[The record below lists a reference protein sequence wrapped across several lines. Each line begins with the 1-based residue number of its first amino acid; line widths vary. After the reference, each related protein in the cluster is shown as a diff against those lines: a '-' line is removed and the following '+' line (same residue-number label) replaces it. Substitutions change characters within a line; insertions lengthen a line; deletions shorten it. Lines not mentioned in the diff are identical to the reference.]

1 MTMPSSLALGLAAL
15 PPGRT
20 PDPIPPGC
28 PWHELSAYGLP
39 NVNWC
44 EAPLCAYVNEPANAW
59 SNLAYLLVALAI
71 ALVQRGERSP
81 LLRRFA
87 AAVATVGVCSFAYHA
102 SNVHV
107 TQILDFF
114 GMYVFCYLLLII
126 NLRRMRLVSA
136 VATVFWAAVL
146 STTALTVALV
156 RAGFPIQAIIAL
168 LTLGIVSS
176 ELALYRRARRDP
188 SRGPYPLRWF
198 LGSFALLNAGAVLSA
213 LDVSR
218 AWCDPQSHLLQ
229 GHATWHVLTALSLG
243 AAYLH
248 FRRFDA
254 ELCAA

>member
-1 MTMPSSLALGLAAL
+1 MPSSLALGLAAL

-44 EAPLCAYVNEPANAW
+44 EAPLCAYVGEPANAW
-59 SNLAYLLVALAI
+59 SNLAYVLVALAI

-114 GMYVFCYLLLII
+114 GGFSFGAVDFGCSWAFFG
-126 NLRRMRLVSA
+126 SA
-136 VATVFWAAVL
+136 SGSGA
-146 STTALTVALV
+146 SSGALTSALIG
-156 RAGFPIQAIIAL
+156 RSA
-168 LTLGIVSS
+168 LTLSHRTGMAALRPVGYAVRG
-176 ELALYRRARRDP
+176 LAD
-188 SRGPYPLRWF
+188 
-198 LGSFALLNAGAVLSA
+198 
-213 LDVSR
+213 
-218 AWCDPQSHLLQ
+218 
-229 GHATWHVLTALSLG
+229 
-243 AAYLH
+243 
-248 FRRFDA
+248 
-254 ELCAA
+254 